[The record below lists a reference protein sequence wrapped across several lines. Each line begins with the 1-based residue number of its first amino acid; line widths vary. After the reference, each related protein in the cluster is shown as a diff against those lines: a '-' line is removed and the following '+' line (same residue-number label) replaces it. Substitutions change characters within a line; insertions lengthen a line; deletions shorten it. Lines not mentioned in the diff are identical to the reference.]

1 MIRMERKAA
10 TRMAMTLIVFC
21 SAILASCGGDSY
33 KDLPFGGLNGRVQK
47 VTVWHLMP
55 EMWYAGNRGTDIMY
69 TNVSIYDV
77 EGNEICSAV
86 MDSAGHIMSQT
97 ESLFENGVCIRSVQ
111 KAGNRTVARLNLKS
125 NRKNVLEYNEERNG
139 QMINMTVKKSS
150 FGNRHKS
157 VVTEDGKVT
166 TISVIKTDRQGYPVK
181 ITITEPLTGNK
192 TVETN
197 KFDENH
203 NVIEKHIFTH
213 NGKNGKDEERITYT
227 DYSGPD
233 DHGNWKDARTYDE
246 FRLPSEVLV
255 REFEYWQ

>member
-1 MIRMERKAA
+1 MKRQA
-10 TRMAMTLIVFC
+10 TTRIAITLILFC
-21 SAILASCGGDSY
+21 CAILASCGGDRY
-33 KDLPFGGLNGRVQK
+33 KEIPFAGMQGRVQK
-47 VTVWHLMP
+47 ATVWHLMP

-77 EGNEICSAV
+77 EGHEICSAV
-86 MDSAGHIMSQT
+86 MDSAGHIMSET
-97 ESLFENGVCIRSVQ
+97 ESLFENGVCVRSTQ
-111 KAGNRTVARLNLKS
+111 KAGNRTIARLSLISKDRNTLQ
-125 NRKNVLEYNEERNG
+125 YNKENNG
-139 QMINMTVKKSS
+139 RIVRMTVKKSS
-150 FGNRHKS
+150 FGRRHKS
-157 VVTEDGKVT
+157 VVTEDGQIT
-166 TISVIKTDRQGYPVK
+166 TISIIRTDRQGYPLK
-181 ITITEPLTGNK
+181 ITITEPQTGNK

-227 DYSGPD
+227 DYGETD

-255 REFEYWQ
+255 REFEYWE